1 MTIKTLLV
9 AGSGWGVGKTV
20 TMATLLC
27 ELQAQTGRLD
37 WGLMKLIKCGGED
50 NAVLADWLHF
60 SGVEMA
66 TPLKFSACLDPAL
79 AAQKIEQNVALAPVW
94 KALSQMGQDY
104 RGVLVEGVGSLSSAI
119 TPQSTLADVAADW
132 KLPVLLVASVRPEVL
147 SELVAQ
153 TALARKAGCD
163 LRGIVL
169 NCVTPEAQRY
179 LMDWAPP
186 RLVEQMTG
194 YPVLGKLPYLA
205 GDDRDVARLSRVAA
219 DLDLERL
226 WV

>member
-1 MTIKTLLV
+1 MTIKSLLV

-37 WGLMKLIKCGGED
+37 WGLMKLIQCGGED
-50 NAVLADWLHF
+50 NAVLADWLNF
-60 SGVEMA
+60 GGVEMA
-66 TPLKFSACLDPAL
+66 TPLKFSTCLDPAL
-79 AAQKIEQNVALAPVW
+79 AATKAEQDVSLAPVW
-94 KALSQMGQDY
+94 KVLAQMGQDY

-119 TPQSTLADVAADW
+119 TPESTLADVAADW
-132 KLPVLLVASVRPEVL
+132 KLPVLLVAAVRPEVL
-147 SELVAQ
+147 SELLAQ
-153 TALARKAGCD
+153 AAIARKANCD

-169 NCVTPEAQRY
+169 NCATPEAQQY

-219 DLDLERL
+219 DLDLEGVWR
-226 WV
+226 

>member
-1 MTIKTLLV
+1 MTIKSLLV

-37 WGLMKLIKCGGED
+37 WGLMKLIQCGGED

-60 SGVEMA
+60 EGVELA
-66 TPLKFSACLDPAL
+66 TPLRFSACLAPAL
-79 AAQKIEQNVALAPVW
+79 AASKAEQTVSLAPVW
-94 KALSQMGQDY
+94 KAFAQMGQDY

-132 KLPVLLVASVRPEVL
+132 KLPVLLVAAVRPEVL

-153 TALARKAGCD
+153 VALARQARCD

-169 NCVTPEAQRY
+169 NCATPEAQQY

-186 RLVEQMTG
+186 LLVEQMTG

-205 GDDRDVARLSRVAA
+205 GGDRSAARLSRIAA
-219 DLDLERL
+219 ELDLGAV
-226 WV
+226 WS